1 MSNNIRFLSE
11 VDEDVSDAYLW
22 YEDKRLGLGEAFLE
36 ELEAL
41 FPRIEKRPN
50 TFPPEERPVRK
61 ALLDRFPYKVLF
73 RQEEDG
79 IITIIAVFHTSRD
92 PKSWKGRD

>member
-1 MSNNIRFLSE
+1 MSDKIRFLVE

-22 YEDKRLGLGEAFLE
+22 YEDKRIGLGEAFLE

-41 FPRIEKRPN
+41 FPRIEQNPN
-50 TFPPEERPVRK
+50 IFPIEERAVQK

-73 RQEEDG
+73 RQEPEE
-79 IITIIAVFHTSRD
+79 IITIVAVFHTSRD
-92 PKSWKGRD
+92 PKRWKKRD